1 MNDVPTSSTYLHL
14 TLKDFSTLL
23 QVIVYILIDHACKR
37 YNAATIN
44 LTASDIAWRFIYG
57 YIYVL
62 VQIFRIH
69 AYANVCDNATL
80 VERA

>member
-1 MNDVPTSSTYLHL
+1 MNDGPTSSTYLHL

-57 YIYVL
+57 YM
-62 VQIFRIH
+62 FRIH

>member
-1 MNDVPTSSTYLHL
+1 MDDVPTSSTYLHL

-23 QVIVYILIDHACKR
+23 QVIVYILIDHAYVITPLQLIKLP
-37 YNAATIN
+37 
-44 LTASDIAWRFIYG
+44 LTLHGVLYMGIYMFW
-57 YIYVL
+57 